1 MNTDAV
7 AEQNKSSWNYQ
18 PSLPIEGVPV
28 FVWPPRPVAAIKY
41 LLSRAYLFS
50 VVLPF
55 SLFALITWAYL
66 QPAIVRCVTFEFSW
80 IAQMYFRNLMLFVL
94 IVGGLHLYFF
104 TFKRQRKQLRF
115 SSQEL
120 SCDDRKFFARD
131 QVWDNIFW
139 SCISG
144 VTLWTGY
151 EVFFMWSYANDLLP
165 FYLDWREDP
174 IWFVLII
181 FAIPFFD
188 SAHFYF
194 IHRLLH
200 WKPLYRVAHAVH
212 HRNVSTGPW
221 SGFSMHPLEHLIY
234 LSNVLIHV
242 LFASHPIH
250 IFFHL
255 QWNAIGAGVS
265 HTGYESLT
273 VRGKPMI
280 YLSPFHHQLHHR
292 LYNCNYG
299 NGLVPMDKLFGSDHD
314 GTDEAWRVIRNSR
327 RAKEQWSETVVKSTE
342 VFLLI
347 STVKFTTLVSL
358 Q

>member
-1 MNTDAV
+1 MSRAMNKDDSAG
-7 AEQNKSSWNYQ
+7 QNKAPWNYQ
-18 PSLPIEGVPV
+18 PSIPIEGVPV

-50 VVLPF
+50 IVLPF

-80 IAQMYFRNLMLFVL
+80 IAQMYLRNLMLFVL

-115 SSQEL
+115 SGQEL
-120 SCDDRKFFARD
+120 GCDERKFFARD

-165 FYLDWREDP
+165 FYLDWREHQ

-181 FAIPFFD
+181 VAIPFFD

-314 GTDEAWRVIRNSR
+314 GTDEAWRVIQNSR
-327 RAKEQWSETVVKSTE
+327 RAKGAVV
-342 VFLLI
+342 
-347 STVKFTTLVSL
+347 
-358 Q
+358 

>member
-1 MNTDAV
+1 MSRAMNKDDSAG
-7 AEQNKSSWNYQ
+7 QNKAPWNYQ
-18 PSLPIEGVPV
+18 PSIPIEGVPV

-50 VVLPF
+50 IVLPF

-80 IAQMYFRNLMLFVL
+80 IAQMYLRNLMLFVL

-115 SSQEL
+115 SGQEL
-120 SCDDRKFFARD
+120 GCDERKFFARD

-165 FYLDWREDP
+165 FYLDWREHP

-181 FAIPFFD
+181 VAIPFFD

-327 RAKEQWSETVVKSTE
+327 RAKGAVV
-342 VFLLI
+342 
-347 STVKFTTLVSL
+347 
-358 Q
+358 

>member
-1 MNTDAV
+1 MPRAITKDDIAG
-7 AEQNKSSWNYQ
+7 QDKPPWNYQ
-18 PSLPIEGVPV
+18 PSIPIEGVPV

-41 LLSRAYLFS
+41 LLSRAYLIS
-50 VVLPF
+50 VVIPF
-55 SLFALITWAYL
+55 GLFALITWAYL
-66 QPAIVRCVTFEFSW
+66 QPAIARCATFEFSW
-80 IAQMYFRNLMLFVL
+80 IAQMYLRNLMLFVL
-94 IVGGLHLYFF
+94 IVGGLHLYFY
-104 TFKRQRKQLRF
+104 TFKRQDRQLRF
-115 SSQEL
+115 SNQEL
-120 SCDDRKFFARD
+120 GRDDRKFFARD

-139 SCISG
+139 SCVSG
-144 VTLWTGY
+144 VTLWTAY
-151 EVFFMWSYANDLLP
+151 EVFFMWSYANGLLP
-165 FYLDWREDP
+165 FYLDWREHP
-174 IWFVLII
+174 VWFVLIL

-188 SAHFYF
+188 SFHFYF

-200 WKPLYRVAHAVH
+200 WKPLYRIAHAVH

-234 LSNVLIHV
+234 LSNVLIHI

-273 VRGKPMI
+273 VRGKPLI

-299 NGLVPMDKLFGSDHD
+299 NSLVPMDRLFGSDHD
-314 GTDEAWRVIRNSR
+314 GTAEAWSASRNGR
-327 RAKEQWSETVVKSTE
+327 RAKVAAV
-342 VFLLI
+342 
-347 STVKFTTLVSL
+347 
-358 Q
+358 

>member
-1 MNTDAV
+1 MSRAMNKDDSAG
-7 AEQNKSSWNYQ
+7 QNKAPWNYE
-18 PSLPIEGVPV
+18 PSIPIEGVPV

-50 VVLPF
+50 IVLPF

-80 IAQMYFRNLMLFVL
+80 IAQMYLRNLMLFVL

-115 SSQEL
+115 SGQEL
-120 SCDDRKFFARD
+120 GCDERKFFARD

-165 FYLDWREDP
+165 FYLDWREHP

-181 FAIPFFD
+181 CAIPFFD

-273 VRGKPMI
+273 VRGKPVI

-299 NGLVPMDKLFGSDHD
+299 NSLVPMDRLFGSDHD
-314 GTDEAWRVIRNSR
+314 GTAEAWSAIRNGR
-327 RAKEQWSETVVKSTE
+327 RAKVAAV
-342 VFLLI
+342 
-347 STVKFTTLVSL
+347 
-358 Q
+358 

>member
-1 MNTDAV
+1 MSRAMNKDDSAG
-7 AEQNKSSWNYQ
+7 QNKAPWNYE
-18 PSLPIEGVPV
+18 PSIPIEGVPV

-50 VVLPF
+50 IVLPF

-80 IAQMYFRNLMLFVL
+80 IAQMYLRNLMLFVL

-115 SSQEL
+115 SGQEL
-120 SCDDRKFFARD
+120 GCDERKFFARD

-165 FYLDWREDP
+165 FYLDWREHP

-181 FAIPFFD
+181 VAIPFFD

-200 WKPLYRVAHAVH
+200 WKPLYRVAHAIH

-314 GTDEAWRVIRNSR
+314 GTDEAWRVIRNGR
-327 RAKEQWSETVVKSTE
+327 RAKGAVV
-342 VFLLI
+342 
-347 STVKFTTLVSL
+347 
-358 Q
+358 

>member
-273 VRGKPMI
+273 VRGKPMF

-327 RAKEQWSETVVKSTE
+327 RAKGPVV
-342 VFLLI
+342 
-347 STVKFTTLVSL
+347 
-358 Q
+358 

>member
-1 MNTDAV
+1 MSRAMNKDDSAG
-7 AEQNKSSWNYQ
+7 QNKAPWNYE
-18 PSLPIEGVPV
+18 PSIPIEGVPV

-50 VVLPF
+50 IVLPF

-66 QPAIVRCVTFEFSW
+66 QPAIERCVTFEFSW
-80 IAQMYFRNLMLFVL
+80 IAQMYLRNLMLFVL

-104 TFKRQRKQLRF
+104 TFKRQRKELRF
-115 SSQEL
+115 SGQEL
-120 SCDDRKFFARD
+120 GCDERKFVTRD

-165 FYLDWREDP
+165 FYLDWREHP

-181 FAIPFFD
+181 VAIPFFD

-234 LSNVLIHV
+234 LSNVLVHV

-327 RAKEQWSETVVKSTE
+327 RAKGAVV
-342 VFLLI
+342 
-347 STVKFTTLVSL
+347 
-358 Q
+358 

>member
-1 MNTDAV
+1 M
-7 AEQNKSSWNYQ
+7 
-18 PSLPIEGVPV
+18 

-50 VVLPF
+50 IVLPF

-80 IAQMYFRNLMLFVL
+80 IAQMYLRNLMLFVL

-115 SSQEL
+115 SGQEL
-120 SCDDRKFFARD
+120 GCDERKFFARD

-165 FYLDWREDP
+165 FYLDWREHP

-181 FAIPFFD
+181 VAIPFFD

-327 RAKEQWSETVVKSTE
+327 RAKGAVV
-342 VFLLI
+342 
-347 STVKFTTLVSL
+347 
-358 Q
+358 

>member
-1 MNTDAV
+1 MSRAMNKDDSAG
-7 AEQNKSSWNYQ
+7 QNKAPWNYQ
-18 PSLPIEGVPV
+18 PSIPIEGVPV

-50 VVLPF
+50 IVLPF

-80 IAQMYFRNLMLFVL
+80 IAQMYLRNLMLFVL

-104 TFKRQRKQLRF
+104 TFKRQRKELRF
-115 SSQEL
+115 SGQEL
-120 SCDDRKFFARD
+120 GCDERKFVARD

-165 FYLDWREDP
+165 FYLDWREHP

-181 FAIPFFD
+181 VAIPFFD

-327 RAKEQWSETVVKSTE
+327 RAKGAVV
-342 VFLLI
+342 
-347 STVKFTTLVSL
+347 
-358 Q
+358 

>member
-1 MNTDAV
+1 MVGSMSRAMNKDDSAG
-7 AEQNKSSWNYQ
+7 QNKAPWNYQ
-18 PSLPIEGVPV
+18 PSIPIEGVPV

-50 VVLPF
+50 IVLPF

-80 IAQMYFRNLMLFVL
+80 IAQMYLRNLMLFVL

-115 SSQEL
+115 SGQEL
-120 SCDDRKFFARD
+120 GCDERKFFARD

-165 FYLDWREDP
+165 FYLDWREHP

-181 FAIPFFD
+181 VAIPFFD

-234 LSNVLIHV
+234 LSNVLVHV

-273 VRGKPMI
+273 VRGKPMF

-314 GTDEAWRVIRNSR
+314 GTDEACHVIRNSR
-327 RAKEQWSETVVKSTE
+327 RAKGAVV
-342 VFLLI
+342 
-347 STVKFTTLVSL
+347 
-358 Q
+358 

>member
-1 MNTDAV
+1 MNKDDSAG
-7 AEQNKSSWNYQ
+7 QNKAPWNYQ
-18 PSLPIEGVPV
+18 PSIPIEGVPV

-50 VVLPF
+50 IVLPF

-80 IAQMYFRNLMLFVL
+80 IAQMYLRNLMLFVL

-115 SSQEL
+115 SGQEL
-120 SCDDRKFFARD
+120 GCDERKFFARD

-165 FYLDWREDP
+165 FYLDWREHP

-181 FAIPFFD
+181 VAIPFFD

-200 WKPLYRVAHAVH
+200 WKPLYRVAHAIH

-273 VRGKPMI
+273 VRGKPII

-327 RAKEQWSETVVKSTE
+327 RAKGAVV
-342 VFLLI
+342 
-347 STVKFTTLVSL
+347 
-358 Q
+358 

>member
-80 IAQMYFRNLMLFVL
+80 IAQMYLRNLMLFVL

-115 SSQEL
+115 SGQEL
-120 SCDDRKFFARD
+120 GCDERKFFARD

-165 FYLDWREDP
+165 FYLDWREHP

-181 FAIPFFD
+181 VAIPFFD

-273 VRGKPMI
+273 VRGKPVI

-327 RAKEQWSETVVKSTE
+327 RGKATAV
-342 VFLLI
+342 
-347 STVKFTTLVSL
+347 
-358 Q
+358 